1 MPHIIVVADRAQDQ
15 AGDAVML
22 RERISASDLA
32 SHHFGERLLERLEW
46 AVGDAHEAEL
56 ACGDAP
62 RRPATE
68 SGDDQ
73 AGLSPRQLAAMAASR
88 N

>member
-56 ACGDAP
+56 ACGDAQ
-62 RRPATE
+62 RSHAE
-68 SGDDQ
+68 SGNGRAELD
-73 AGLSPRQLAAMAASR
+73 PRQLTGTGASR

>member
-56 ACGDAP
+56 ACGDAQ
-62 RRPATE
+62 RSPAE
-68 SGDDQ
+68 SDNGRAELD
-73 AGLSPRQLAAMAASR
+73 PRQLTGTGASR